1 VEYGILPK
9 FKIVNDTKLPISN
22 YSEIQKI
29 SNIIDCPVEIV
40 QHCMLQIGP
49 SIPAI
54 DAYWQMN
61 KDRLIYEAEQL
72 RK

>member
-1 VEYGILPK
+1 MSKSDEIK
-9 FKIVNDTKLPISN
+9 RI
-22 YSEIQKI
+22 SEII
-29 SNIIDCPVEIV
+29 ECPMEIV

-61 KDRLIYEAEQL
+61 KDRLIYEVESL
-72 RK
+72 KK

>member
-1 VEYGILPK
+1 M
-9 FKIVNDTKLPISN
+9 NNSKLLMSKSDEIKRI
-22 YSEIQKI
+22 SEII
-29 SNIIDCPVEIV
+29 ECPMEIV

-61 KDRLIYEAEQL
+61 KDRLIYEVESL
-72 RK
+72 KK